1 MSAPLN
7 PATDAPQTPSA
18 DQGGQQPPPVEQQP
32 ATPPAAVPPA
42 QDPATLPDWAQQQ
55 LTELRTQADTAQALG
70 QRAAIAEGQL
80 TRLTVARA
88 IGLPDQLADRLRGS
102 TEEELTA
109 DARRLAE
116 LLPPPAQ
123 TPAAPPQ
130 VRPVESLHPAGYGTP
145 AEPVVDEPG
154 AIGRLVF
161 GK

>member
-1 MSAPLN
+1 M
-7 PATDAPQTPSA
+7 TV
-18 DQGGQQPPPVEQQP
+18 PPV
-32 ATPPAAVPPA
+32 
-42 QDPATLPDWAQQQ
+42 QDPAALPDWARQQ
-55 LTELRTQADTAQALG
+55 LTELRAQAETAQLLE
-70 QRAAIAEGQL
+70 QRAALAEGQL

-88 IGLPDQLADRLRGS
+88 IGLPDQLADRLRGG

-116 LLPPPAQ
+116 LLPPAPQA
-123 TPAAPPQ
+123 PAAPPQ

-145 AEPVVDEPG
+145 AEPLIEDPA